1 MTESAAF
8 TVRRQTRNLGQLV
21 LKKPKLKLGFR
32 KALLKARLGEG
43 GELRGM

>member
-1 MTESAAF
+1 MF
-8 TVRRQTRNLGQLV
+8 IVKCQTRNLGQLV

-32 KALLKARLGEG
+32 KAFLKASLGEG